1 MENNQQNKSINK
13 GRPVYFSYA
22 RNSIRK
28 PEWEHISDCVTK
40 MLDIF
45 SEQNI
50 EYRVDVRNIGSGDKI
65 SDFEKE
71 IGWNSEVVILVISD
85 KYFRSLHC
93 MYEFVQ
99 IKQALKKHPEKR
111 LICLKS
117 GNVDLSDQKYMMEVE
132 HYLGDQKQEYE
143 TIDFHQL
150 RSHSETE
157 KAAFKNGFYLNE
169 IRTIKSF
176 FNNYTLYDADT
187 DNFAPI
193 INEITNYYTTT
204 KKSFLLR
211 IQERKAKFAKLRSFI
226 LGYSLLWIIVGLML
240 GFIIYA
246 SAFRDRIILVDYPD
260 YQENCYVHNE
270 EVFTTVTKFTVD
282 TLYTTVYFR
291 STNLTDDTMRRVDY
305 DTVNTRLDRMF
316 VRKPYPLLEIG
327 GINNQPLPEY
337 YPGGKGATV
346 EYYMKFKPIGGFDF
360 DFLTDNPNHC
370 IYEIKERLNHET
382 EKTWFSGWIV
392 SNPNCLTVEHPE
404 YSQGIKNM
412 FVKQIEIRI
421 SGETTLIFHMINPS
435 TNDTTLFSPNG
446 CYIVAKGD
454 TLKCISASGIKT
466 NPYKSIAYKKSA
478 TEFSLFFS
486 PINYNTTDS
495 IDFVINDSTK
505 ICGLKLRKH
514 NYSTVENPIVSGY
527 NFGGA
532 NVTKVEID
540 STATVIH
547 FRYTNSFKNNPI
559 FARAS
564 QRSYIQANGKKY
576 PIQNA
581 SGIAFQSGMTMIPP
595 HSSLDYGLIFPPIP
609 PETET
614 INFVNTEFSREQTGD
629 QRFRALIYLLGSEC
643 ANETG
648 DTISTGSFGIKL
660 K

>member
-1 MENNQQNKSINK
+1 MNNTQQNKSINK

-71 IGWNSEVVILVISD
+71 IGWNSEMVILVISD

-111 LICLKS
+111 LICIKS
-117 GNVDLSDQKYMMEVE
+117 GNVDLSDQKYMMELE
-132 HYLGDQKQEYE
+132 HYWGDQKQEYE
-143 TIDFHQL
+143 TIDFHHL

-157 KAAFKNGFYLNE
+157 KAAYKNGFYLNE
-169 IRTIKSF
+169 IRTLKSF
-176 FNNYTLYDADT
+176 IDNYKLYDADNLT
-187 DNFAPI
+187 PI
-193 INEITNYYTTT
+193 INEITDYYANT

-211 IQERKAKFAKLRSFI
+211 IQERRAKFAKLRSFI
-226 LGYSLLWIIVGLML
+226 IGYMLLLLFVGSVIGL
-240 GFIIYA
+240 YVYY
-246 SAFRDRIILVDYPD
+246 STFRDRIIIVDYPD
-260 YQENCYVHNE
+260 CQENCYVHNE
-270 EVFTTVTKFTVD
+270 EVYTTITKYTVD
-282 TLYTTVYFR
+282 TTYTTLYFR
-291 STNLTDDTMRRVDY
+291 SINLTDDTMRRVEY
-305 DTVNTRLDRMF
+305 DTVNTRLDRFMAT
-316 VRKPYPLLEIG
+316 KSYPLLEIG

-382 EKTWFSGWIV
+382 EKTWFSGWV
-392 SNPNCLTVEHPE
+392 VTNPNCLTVEHPE

-435 TNDTTLFSPNG
+435 TNDTTLFSPNE
-446 CYIVAKGD
+446 CYIVANGD
-454 TLKCISASGIKT
+454 TLKCLSANGIKLL
-466 NPYKSIAYKKSA
+466 PYRSIAYPKSSMDFA
-478 TEFSLFFS
+478 LFFDFVDYF
-486 PINYNTTDS
+486 NNDS